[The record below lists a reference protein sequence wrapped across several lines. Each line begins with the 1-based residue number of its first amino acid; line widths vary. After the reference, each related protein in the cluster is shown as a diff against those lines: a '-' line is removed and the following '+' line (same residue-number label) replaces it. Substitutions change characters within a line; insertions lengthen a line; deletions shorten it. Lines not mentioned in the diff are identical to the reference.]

1 MGPRDFTDFKLMPQ
15 SEVDAEMEMYFRER
29 QEAEMREA
37 RERAQADRAAD
48 AMPRIAVNH
57 PRQISCSESE
67 GLARA
72 KRIMSEYLYGPKSDG
87 AKGSLV
93 SPGSDDVIAAVPT
106 PARDLD
112 DSSERLDP
120 SFVEHKP
127 SGEEETLDPK
137 KFPIG
142 SLSMLPA
149 VINPLRELEGLR
161 NRLALGCDY
170 SLVRRRYCELSIFM
184 NLMGQIAPAFR
195 PRMSGNG
202 RKSDPNSMIMH
213 RDRLVIDYH
222 WCHASKMNVTPRDA
236 MHAAILDFEREF
248 SFDAAW
254 ELSGKKWTKGYRAAE
269 ALSLTRMQ
277 QCQTMTIHGPE
288 LTEVL
293 KGIDSGWRESGGKT
307 TSKLAMA
314 KREIAQWAE
323 LDRRIQP
330 EREKYELLWRVRE
343 MLGRSAPAQ
352 LTAEL
357 YALATGGS
365 VLDRASVRD
374 RLKRL
379 DKHVSA

>member
-15 SEVDAEMEMYFRER
+15 SEVDAEMEMYFRECK
-29 QEAEMREA
+29 EAEMCEA
-37 RERAQADRAAD
+37 RERAQAERAAD
-48 AMPRIAVNH
+48 AMPRIAVDP
-57 PRQISCSESE
+57 PRQISCSENG

-72 KRIMSEYLYGPKSDG
+72 KRIIGEYLYGPKSDG
-87 AKGSLV
+87 FKGSLV
-93 SPGSDDVIAAVPT
+93 SPDSDDVIAEVPT
-106 PARDLD
+106 PVVDLD
-112 DSSERLDP
+112 DSSERVDP
-120 SFVEHKP
+120 SFVEHK
-127 SGEEETLDPK
+127 SSVEEAAPDPK
-137 KFPIG
+137 NFPIG
-142 SLSMLPA
+142 SFSMLPV
-149 VINPLRELEGLR
+149 VINPLRELELLA
-161 NRLALGCDY
+161 NQLALGCEY
-170 SLVRRRYCELSIFM
+170 ALVRRRYCELSVLL
-184 NLMGQIAPAFR
+184 NLMGKIAPAFR
-195 PRMSGNG
+195 PRMSSSG
-202 RKSDPNSMIMH
+202 RKSDPNSMVMH

-222 WCHASKMNVTPRDA
+222 WCHASKMKLTPRDPL
-236 MHAAILDFEREF
+236 HGAILDREQKF

-293 KGIDSGWRESGGKT
+293 KGIDSGWRESGGKA

-323 LDRRIQP
+323 LDRRIQS

-357 YALATGGS
+357 YALATGGP

-379 DKHVSA
+379 DKYVSA